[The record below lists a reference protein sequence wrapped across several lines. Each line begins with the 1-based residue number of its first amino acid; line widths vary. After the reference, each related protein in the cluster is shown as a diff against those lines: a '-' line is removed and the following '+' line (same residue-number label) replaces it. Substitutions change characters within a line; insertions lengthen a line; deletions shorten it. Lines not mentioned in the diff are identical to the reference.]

1 MTRNLLII
9 FFISSVFL
17 TAYKYIYSYNT
28 VKENSIQVENRI
40 PIKETDLYEDL
51 IILNNERIRDIN
63 KDHFVISD
71 KKKIFTD
78 IYESLLPLDIKKW
91 ESYNLVVKKEEDFYY
106 LAYIQKVFKKEGT
119 RFFLSPLINN
129 IYLEGLRLNNWKA
142 VYVSLSAS
150 IWDFTTLEEKVEFL
164 NNYKRDKSNYI
175 ITGVEWEY
183 NESYIIDLIY
193 IEEKNILLENKINS
207 YNFEIKETIKRKEDV
222 LKQLDSLFI
231 KKEEGSIKLLF
242 IKNGLTYSENQSSFR
257 NRERMEEH
265 FKIQIDK
272 IYQKYASN
280 VYIEVSKFEGL

>member
-1 MTRNLLII
+1 MTRSLLII

-28 VKENSIQVENRI
+28 VKEKPIQIENRI
-40 PIKETDLYEDL
+40 PINETDLYEDL

-78 IYESLLPLDIKKW
+78 IYEGLLPLHIKKW

-106 LAYIQKVFKKEGT
+106 LAYIQKVFKKEGS
-119 RFFLSPLINN
+119 RFFLSPLINDV
-129 IYLEGLRLNNWKA
+129 YLEGLLLNNWEA

-175 ITGVEWEY
+175 ITGVEWSY

-207 YNFEIKETIKRKEDV
+207 YNLEIKETIKRKEDV
-222 LKQLDSLFI
+222 LKELDSLFI
-231 KKEEGSIKLLF
+231 KKEDNSIKLLF